1 MVARYFK
8 SRTRSAVRAAKLRT
22 FAINRIALK
31 RVLDL
36 GRLNKHEEQTLSL
49 RVYSFWKESEY
60 YPDFMRVSF
69 VISTNKLVPEA
80 A

>member
-1 MVARYFK
+1 MLARYFK
-8 SRTRSAVRAAKLRT
+8 SRTRSTVRAAKLRT

-36 GRLNKHEEQTLSL
+36 GRLNKHEEQNLSL
-49 RVYSFWKESEY
+49 IVYSFWKILEY
-60 YPDFMRVSF
+60 YPDFMRVFF
-69 VISTNKLVPEA
+69 VISANNSVPEA